1 MIRED
6 RLPQIDR
13 HKAAIVRNDLSRPVR
28 AALQAGLFTP
38 GASFFDFGCGH
49 GLDVRLLAERGYASH
64 GWDPY
69 YFPNQPRQSSDIVNL
84 GYVINVIEREPE
96 RRETL
101 QSAWALT
108 RRVLIVAAQVLLG
121 EPGKGQL
128 AYGDGLVTSRNTF
141 QKYFEQQ
148 ELKNYIDSILG
159 VDAAPAGLGI
169 YFVFRDET
177 QAQAFRAQRFRS
189 CTATP
194 RIKKQSKT
202 FEDYRPLLDPL
213 MRFFSERGRLPV
225 KGELDNE
232 AAILA
237 EFRTFD
243 RAFAL
248 IEQATDAQEWIN
260 LAEKRRQD
268 LLVYIALSRF
278 GQRPKQSNLPFD
290 LQTDIKV
297 FFGSYRQ
304 ACETADQMLFSLG
317 NQTTLAERCRTSHIG
332 KFVGN
337 ALYVHVSALESLD
350 PLLRLYEGCAS
361 RAFGQMEDATLI
373 KFRADKP
380 KISYLF
386 YPDFDSDPHPALNAS
401 MQADL
406 RGLRVDYRDYSNSTN
421 PPVLHRKETFVAPA
435 YPLYQKFARLTQQE
449 EKWGLLSETTTIG
462 TRDGWYRRLAEQGA
476 KLQGHR
482 LTRAEKRVHEISNPK
497 DEIQIP
503 CDQIEGPDSR

>member
-1 MIRED
+1 MIRD
-6 RLPQIDR
+6 DKLPQIDR

-28 AALQAGLFTP
+28 LALQAGLFTP

-49 GLDVRLLAERGYASH
+49 GEDVKLIAENGYVSS
-64 GWDPY
+64 GWDPHY
-69 YFPNQPRQSSDIVNL
+69 SPQTEHTSADIVNL
-84 GYVINVIEREPE
+84 GYVINVIENERE
-96 RRETL
+96 RREAL
-101 QSAWALT
+101 LDAWALT
-108 RRVLIVAAQVLLG
+108 RKVLVVAAQILLG
-121 EPGKGQL
+121 EPVKGHL
-128 AYGDGLVTSRNTF
+128 AWNDGVITTRNTF
-141 QKYFEQQ
+141 QKYFEPQ
-148 ELKNYIDSILG
+148 ELKNYIDSALG
-159 VDAAPAGLGI
+159 VDATPAGLGV
-169 YFVFRDET
+169 YFVFRDEA
-177 QAQAFRAQRFRS
+177 QAQAFRAARFHSRA
-189 CTATP
+189 ATP
-194 RIKKQSKT
+194 RVRIRVKG
-202 FEDYRPLLDPL
+202 FEDYRVLLQPLIQ
-213 MRFFSERGRLPV
+213 FFSERGRLPV

-232 AAILA
+232 SAILA
-237 EFRTFD
+237 EFRTFAK
-243 RAFAL
+243 AFAI
-248 IEQATDAQEWIN
+248 IEQATDAQEWAAI
-260 LAEKRRQD
+260 AEKRRQD
-268 LLVYIALSRF
+268 LLVYMALSRF

-317 NQTTLAERCRTSHIG
+317 KQSTLAERCRTSQIG

-361 RAFGQMEDATLI
+361 RTFGQMEDATLI

-386 YPDFDSDPHPALNAS
+386 YPDFDNDPHPALSAS

-421 PPVLHRKETFVAPA
+421 PPVLHRKEAFVTPD
-435 YPLYQKFARLTQQE
+435 YLLYQKFARLTQQE
-449 EKWGLLSETTTIG
+449 EKWGLLSETNTIG

-482 LTRAEKRVHEISNPK
+482 LIRAEKRGN
-497 DEIQIP
+497 
-503 CDQIEGPDSR
+503 

>member
-1 MIRED
+1 MIRD
-6 RLPQIDR
+6 DKLPQIDR

-28 AALQAGLFTP
+28 LALQAGLFTP
-38 GASFFDFGCGH
+38 GVSFFDYGCGH
-49 GLDVRLLAERGYASH
+49 GIDVRLLAERGYSSH

-69 YFPNQPRQSSDIVNL
+69 YFPTQPRQSSDIVNL
-84 GYVINVIEREPE
+84 GYVINVIEHEPE
-96 RRETL
+96 RRKAL

-121 EPGKGQL
+121 EQGKGQL

-148 ELKNYIDSILG
+148 ELKNYIDSILD
-159 VDAAPAGLGI
+159 VDAVAAGLGI
-169 YFVFRDET
+169 YFVFRDEA
-177 QAQAFRAQRFRS
+177 QAQSFRAQRFRS
-189 CTATP
+189 YTATP

-202 FEDYRPLLDPL
+202 FEDYRSLLDPL
-213 MRFFSERGRLPV
+213 MQFFSERGRLPV

-232 AAILA
+232 GAILA
-237 EFRTFD
+237 EFRTFA
-243 RAFAL
+243 RAFAI
-248 IEQATDAQEWIN
+248 IEQATDAQEWSAI
-260 LAEKRRQD
+260 AEKRRQD

-278 GQRPKQSNLPFD
+278 GQRPKQSSLPFD

-317 NQTTLAERCRTSHIG
+317 KQSTLAERCRTSQIG

-337 ALYVHVSALESLD
+337 ALYVHISALESLD

-361 RAFGQMEDATLI
+361 RTFGQMEDATLI

-386 YPDFDSDPHPALNAS
+386 YPDFDNDPHPALSAS
-401 MQADL
+401 VQADL

-421 PPVLHRKETFVAPA
+421 PPILHRKETFVTPD
-435 YPLYQKFARLTQQE
+435 YPLYQKFARLTRQE
-449 EKWGLLSETTTIG
+449 EKWGLLSETNTIG

-482 LTRAEKRVHEISNPK
+482 LIRAEKRGN
-497 DEIQIP
+497 
-503 CDQIEGPDSR
+503 